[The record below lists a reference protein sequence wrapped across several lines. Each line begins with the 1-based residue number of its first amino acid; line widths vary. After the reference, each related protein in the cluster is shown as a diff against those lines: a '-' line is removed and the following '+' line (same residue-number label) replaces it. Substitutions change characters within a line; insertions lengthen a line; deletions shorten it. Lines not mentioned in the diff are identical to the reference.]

1 MIYEYM
7 YLLVSG
13 NIGGYLGL
21 FLGYAALNI
30 PELLQ
35 EAFNWLQRN
44 EQNRKME
51 AKATLLRQKSA

>member
-1 MIYEYM
+1 M
-7 YLLVSG
+7 YLLVLG

-44 EQNRKME
+44 GQNRKME
-51 AKATLLRQKSA
+51 AKSTLLRQKSA